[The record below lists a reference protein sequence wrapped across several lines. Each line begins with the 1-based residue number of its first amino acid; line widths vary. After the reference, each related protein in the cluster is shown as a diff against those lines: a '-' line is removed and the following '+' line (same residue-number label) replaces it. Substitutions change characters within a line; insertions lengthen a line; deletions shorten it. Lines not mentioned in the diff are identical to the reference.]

1 MLKMIRLIGSIK
13 GEPIILPSTSI
24 CAFNEFRYFLVSS
37 FASSDIFT
45 LSLPVSP
52 SYLMSPSDRFNFQ
65 RRYAFK
71 YPLGLSPFVY
81 SGQFQNRADYQLCY
95 RSGFLSS
102 TSIPFFFGKQFE
114 IPKVLRSSPLID
126 IISSRKETCFLLAK
140 VIP

>member
-13 GEPIILPSTSI
+13 GEPIMLPSTSI

-52 SYLMSPSDRFNFQ
+52 SYLLSPSDRFNFQ

-81 SGQFQNRADYQLCY
+81 SGQFQNRVDYL
-95 RSGFLSS
+95 LSHEYHVWQNARLTAFRITLLLS
-102 TSIPFFFGKQFE
+102 VSHFGGAT
-114 IPKVLRSSPLID
+114 PYS
-126 IISSRKETCFLLAK
+126 LAK
-140 VIP
+140 G